1 MMEEILQRCQSC
13 YRDARGVREMTVM
26 PQRCQSCYRD
36 ASDAKESMEEIKE
49 NLIKMTN
56 VIIKKTGPAPT
67 LGNMIQCH
75 MEPNPSSYCSN

>member
-13 YRDARGVREMTVM
+13 HRDARGAREMPAM

-36 ASDAKESMEEIKE
+36 ARGAKESMEEIKE

-56 VIIKKTGPAPT
+56 VIIKSRACSDPGKYDTV
-67 LGNMIQCH
+67 
-75 MEPNPSSYCSN
+75 SYGA